1 MSARLR
7 VDLQQMQHDVC
18 LGLILFFASLL
29 SFEVSKGG
37 CAELDTNHQF
47 VALSLPV
54 LNLPL
59 ATNRQHTPF
68 NVFSL
73 VDPDGCFGFLGKR
86 AAQTGYNRV
95 KTYLHIFF

>member
-47 VALSLPV
+47 VALK
-54 LNLPL
+54 
-59 ATNRQHTPF
+59 HT
-68 NVFSL
+68 
-73 VDPDGCFGFLGKR
+73 R
-86 AAQTGYNRV
+86 ALSQSSRAQFAAG
-95 KTYLHIFF
+95 HQ